1 VSARVNLD
9 DPVSVSLGTTLTRI
23 VAGDGVREIQVSC
36 SADLY
41 LVYDDTLDDGDP
53 VPATA
58 RHRIPAGVWPVSIVT
73 GKRLLLA
80 GVSSTTATLLG
91 GRAGQFPPG
100 AAAASLAALSGVPS
114 TRAISTTSPLGG
126 GGDLSAD
133 RTLTV
138 DDATTSTKG
147 VVKLAGDLAGTAA
160 LPTISSSV
168 ITAAARTVLDD
179 ATVAAMLATL
189 GGVPTA
195 RTISTTS
202 PLSGGGDLSA
212 DRTLTVD
219 DATTSTK
226 GVVKLAGQLGGTATL
241 PTVTGLT
248 ETAGPTALAMGSV
261 ADGQVL
267 KRSGT
272 SVVGATLSGATAG
285 ATIYDPDS
293 LASGVSL
300 IAPSQEFQNS
310 QSVGGWTNTW
320 DLGTA
325 GTSVAIGPRGIQVDV
340 GTTNAGGSTF
350 AGVYH
355 STFPVGDFAVL
366 ARIGTLTAGAG
377 FTSSGLV
384 LMQGTSNTDDLY
396 LGGIRGISNGNN
408 GSVST
413 WSNYGTFQAD
423 ILLGSSPSSD
433 VFVLIRY
440 GATNKHVTTFI
451 GPTLDSLFCT
461 DFDRALG
468 YTPTLLGLLGWNSS
482 GKKHRIICPYI
493 RVIADT
499 YPGATWAFPPRING
513 ALLVGL

>member
-1 VSARVNLD
+1 
-9 DPVSVSLGTTLTRI
+9 
-23 VAGDGVREIQVSC
+23 
-36 SADLY
+36 
-41 LVYDDTLDDGDP
+41 
-53 VPATA
+53 
-58 RHRIPAGVWPVSIVT
+58 
-73 GKRLLLA
+73 
-80 GVSSTTATLLG
+80 
-91 GRAGQFPPG
+91 
-100 AAAASLAALSGVPS
+100 
-114 TRAISTTSPLGG
+114 
-126 GGDLSAD
+126 
-133 RTLTV
+133 
-138 DDATTSTKG
+138 
-147 VVKLAGDLAGTAA
+147 
-160 LPTISSSV
+160 
-168 ITAAARTVLDD
+168 
-179 ATVAAMLATL
+179 
-189 GGVPTA
+189 
-195 RTISTTS
+195 
-202 PLSGGGDLSA
+202 
-212 DRTLTVD
+212 
-219 DATTSTK
+219 
-226 GVVKLAGQLGGTATL
+226 
-241 PTVTGLT
+241 
-248 ETAGPTALAMGSV
+248 
-261 ADGQVL
+261 
-267 KRSGT
+267 
-272 SVVGATLSGATAG
+272 
-285 ATIYDPDS
+285 
-293 LASGVSL
+293 L

-310 QSVGGWTNTW
+310 QSAGGWTNSW

-350 AGVYH
+350 AGIYH
-355 STFPVGDFAVL
+355 STFPAGDFAVL

-433 VFVLIRY
+433 VFVLLRY
-440 GATNKHVTTFI
+440 GSASKHVTTFI

-493 RVIADT
+493 RVISDT